1 MRNAHLILIPK
12 ALYDLNEQDIMKLNP
27 KNVHQALKMWN
38 RGSSEGSPIDH
49 LFLFQKRRHEGC
61 SVRMATNKAI
71 CNALAAL
78 QASHPEKAELLR
90 QRFIDG
96 RRVFEIAN
104 QLNMS
109 QATIYNRQKKAIEHL
124 TEVLSEMEEKE
135 TVLPQLEQKAEAEPQ
150 KVHPQPEQKATEL
163 GQQALEERLLPP
175 SYFKL
180 VGLSEYLTILHDV
193 LISPEPPFLVSIEG
207 IGGIGKTTLADA
219 LIRQIIVQ
227 GSFEDFAW
235 LSAQRVTFDLE
246 GRIQSI
252 DEPALTVKTLVDS
265 LLRQLLGL
273 SSAGLSEKEAFNR
286 LKSHLKKHPHLIVI
300 DNLETLADL
309 SSLLPTLHHLANPT
323 KFLLTSRRG
332 LQASSN
338 LYHFVVPE
346 LSFSH
351 ALQLMREEAQR
362 YYLPDLIE
370 ADDEALL
377 PIYDTVG
384 GNPLALRLIVALTH
398 IQPLDVILSDL
409 VNARGETVANLYTYI
424 YRRAW
429 NHLDEVTRQ
438 VFLCMPLV
446 IQRGADFKHLEAITT
461 FEPNELRRAL
471 NLLISLN
478 LVDLRGKLGKR
489 RYTIHNLTRTFL
501 HEQIIKWE

>member
-1 MRNAHLILIPK
+1 
-12 ALYDLNEQDIMKLNP
+12 MKLEA
-27 KNVHQALKMWN
+27 KDVHQALKMWN

-49 LFLFQKRRHEGC
+49 LFLFQKRRHEGY
-61 SVRMATNKAI
+61 SVRMATNEVISKV
-71 CNALAAL
+71 LETL
-78 QASHPEKAELLR
+78 QAIHPEKAELLR

-109 QATIYNRQKKAIEHL
+109 QATIYKRQKRAIEEL
-124 TEVLSEMEEKE
+124 TEVLSQLEEGTLRSGQEQKVITE
-135 TVLPQLEQKAEAEPQ
+135 PQEVPPQMEQKAI
-150 KVHPQPEQKATEL
+150 EL
-163 GQQALEERLLPP
+163 GQQALEERLLLP

-180 VGLSEYLTILHDV
+180 VGLSEQLTVLNHV
-193 LISPEPPFLVSIEG
+193 LISPEQPLLISIEV
-207 IGGIGKTTLADA
+207 IGGIGMCTLADA
-219 LIRQIIVQ
+219 LIRQMIDQ

-235 LSAQRVTFDLE
+235 ISAQRVIFDLE
-246 GRIQSI
+246 GTIKSI
-252 DEPALTVKTLVDS
+252 DEPALTVKALVET

-286 LKSHLKKHPHLIVI
+286 LKSHLKEHAHLIVI
-300 DNLETLADL
+300 DNLETLADI

-332 LQASSN
+332 FYPSSN

-346 LSFSH
+346 LSFSN

-362 YYLPDLIE
+362 CYLPHLIE

-377 PIYDTVG
+377 PIYETVG
-384 GNPLALRLIVALTH
+384 GHPLALRLIVALTY

-409 VNARGETVANLYTYI
+409 VNARGQTVANLYTYI
-424 YRRAW
+424 YRHAW
-429 NHLDEVTRQ
+429 NHLDELTREL
-438 VFLCMPLV
+438 FLCMPLTT
-446 IQRGADFKHLEAITT
+446 IEQGADFKHLEAITA

-478 LVDLRGKLGKR
+478 LVDLRGKLGER

-501 HEQIIKWE
+501 HEQIVKWQ